1 MERKTKFEIGE
12 FYHLYN
18 RGVEK
23 RIIFKNIKDY
33 RRFLALLYISN
44 SSKQIHIS
52 NEIGHGNHIEDIFNK
67 DRGSPIVAIGAYCLM
82 PNHFH
87 LLVTPLVKEGISKFM
102 LKMQTGYSMYFN
114 IKNDRVG
121 SLFQGTFKSQHIDND
136 RFLRYVYAYLH
147 LNHAKLKKPNW
158 KIQTKNLSSDL
169 KKFIAE
175 YPFSSLQEYLSENYK
190 IINPELF
197 PVDKKYI
204 TDYGSMIDDFIEF
217 DGDFIKDNP

>member
-33 RRFLALLYISN
+33 KRFLALLYISN

-87 LLVTPLVKEGISKFM
+87 LLITPLVKNGISKFM
-102 LKMQTGYSMYFN
+102 LKLLTSYSMYFN
-114 IKNDRVG
+114 IKNKRSG
-121 SLFQGTFKSQHIDND
+121 TLFQGVFKSQHLNTDEY
-136 RFLRYVYAYLH
+136 LRYIYSYIH
-147 LNHAKLKKPNW
+147 LNPAKLKNK
-158 KIQTKNLSSDL
+158 DL
-169 KKFIAE
+169 KEIKPILS
-175 YPFSSLQEYLSENYK
+175 YSLKE
-190 IINPELF
+190 
-197 PVDKKYI
+197 
-204 TDYGSMIDDFIEF
+204 
-217 DGDFIKDNP
+217 